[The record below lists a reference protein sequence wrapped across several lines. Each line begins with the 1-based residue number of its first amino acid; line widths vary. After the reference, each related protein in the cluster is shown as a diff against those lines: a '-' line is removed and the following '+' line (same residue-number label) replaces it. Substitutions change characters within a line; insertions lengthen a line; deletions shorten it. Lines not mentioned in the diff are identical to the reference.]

1 MTVFSTAA
9 FGSFLRNGILVSAA
23 SLFLAGTA
31 AAEDQDTALQS
42 LSSDRTIGFLLTT
55 LGLTVYE
62 TATGEDECP
71 RGFNTGAR
79 AQLAARM
86 QKLAQESGGARPT
99 LAETQIW
106 YNAGRAWPELIEE
119 PLPHLVVEGDI
130 SYGLNLDAKATP
142 EDFTSPD
149 GEPGIDNELYRVI
162 GCTQRF
168 TEPEAT
174 FRAAFIRL
182 PYSRTLLEISDVDD
196 LKNDD
201 NVTVTTYRGVDR
213 LVLDGTDK
221 PLAGTTHWVDS
232 KRGDRFTHTFRGS
245 IVDGVLITEPGEWV
259 YPWIMNNDGMQM
271 PLEQKIRAA
280 RFQLNLTPE
289 SAEGLV
295 GGFADIDTFYQVVIK
310 SSPTSQSGPAF
321 YQALARHA
329 DGFPDEETGANTA
342 ISVALQADFVQ
353 AFIRHPATSE
363 LLSPERLFESH
374 IADETQ
380 SVRQSS
386 GALESGVAQS
396 GGQL

>member
-1 MTVFSTAA
+1 MTNCLAA
-9 FGSFLRNGILVSAA
+9 AIRSFARKEIFIGVA
-23 SLFLAGTA
+23 LFFAGAA

-42 LSSDRTIGFLLTT
+42 VLTDGTIGFLLTT

-62 TATGEDECP
+62 TATGEEECP
-71 RGFNTGAR
+71 SGFNTGAR
-79 AQLAARM
+79 AQIAAQM

-99 LAETQIW
+99 LEETQLW
-106 YNAGRAWPELIEE
+106 YNTGRAWPELIEE
-119 PLPHLVVEGDI
+119 PLPHQVVRGEI
-130 SYGLNLDAKATP
+130 SYGLNLDAQATP
-142 EDFTSPD
+142 EDFRSPD

-182 PYSRTLLEISDVDD
+182 PYSRTLIEISDVDD
-196 LKNDD
+196 LSNDE

-213 LVLDGTDK
+213 IVLDGTDK
-221 PLAGTTHWVDS
+221 PLAGTSQWIDS
-232 KRGDRFTHTFRGS
+232 KRGDRFVHTFRGK

-271 PLEQKIRAA
+271 PLEQRIRAA
-280 RFQLNLTPE
+280 RFRLNLTPK
-289 SAEGLV
+289 SAEGLI
-295 GGFADIDTFYQVVIK
+295 GGYADINTFYQIVIK
-310 SSPTSQSGPAF
+310 SGPTSQSGPAF

-342 ISVALQADFVQ
+342 ISVALHAELVQ
-353 AFIRHPATSE
+353 AFIRHPAAADP
-363 LLSPERLFESH
+363 LSPERFFESH
-374 IADETQ
+374 IADETPNLQ
-380 SVRQSS
+380 QSS
-386 GALESGVAQS
+386 GASNSGAAQS